1 MVKELYCCYQSFRVV
16 NPNWPKRKV
25 ILHCFFSVRA
35 LLYHKRDS
43 VYFSVFKKINK
54 KIVIKNKEI
63 LDDIY
68 KTSGVVF
75 ITIHA
80 DSYPLLGKIYHD
92 FFGKRSLVV
101 PYLFN
106 SKLPFVSRLKRKFA
120 EYGVQ
125 IVGLGGAMTVVDKVL
140 SSGGSV
146 CLFLD
151 AELSVN
157 HRQAVTLFNREIRMS
172 TGSHFLAKKY
182 NMPIV
187 PVYIKS
193 SKKIIT
199 LNIQKPILVGN
210 GNQETVMQ
218 KVANALEELI
228 RSNLKS
234 WQTFDRFLLNPN
246 QQQS

>member
-54 KIVIKNKEI
+54 KIVIENKEI
-63 LDDIY
+63 LDNIY
-68 KTSGVVF
+68 EKNGVVF

-120 EYGVQ
+120 EYGVA
-125 IVGLGGAMTVVDKVL
+125 IVGLGGAMPVVDKVL
-140 SSGGSV
+140 SNGGSV

-157 HRQAVTLFNREIRMS
+157 HRQAVTLFNREIKMS
-172 TGSHFLAKKY
+172 TGSFFLAKNQKIPTKP
-182 NMPIV
+182 MVTI
-187 PVYIKS
+187 IS
-193 SKKIIT
+193 KIINSK
-199 LNIQKPILVGN
+199 LIGILY
-210 GNQETVMQ
+210 M
-218 KVANALEELI
+218 EL
-228 RSNLKS
+228 LV
-234 WQTFDRFLLNPN
+234 
-246 QQQS
+246 